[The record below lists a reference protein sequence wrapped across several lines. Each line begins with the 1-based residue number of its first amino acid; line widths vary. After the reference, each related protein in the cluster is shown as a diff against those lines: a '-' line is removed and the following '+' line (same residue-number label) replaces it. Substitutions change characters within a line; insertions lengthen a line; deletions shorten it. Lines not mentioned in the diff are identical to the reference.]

1 MRIGEAEKFWT
12 LPSQVWG
19 PKCFCQSFAKG
30 RGWIIRS
37 RLRFLCARRPTN
49 TCFEPWTIC
58 PLEHGQGHPR
68 AAKAVQNSAARG
80 QLSDCLP
87 GEKPL
92 RWQIWHEWQTQ
103 QVQTWIFAMIMHVLN
118 VEICKLVE
126 IRLRDKYAHTHTCT
140 YLVSTHLQTMHMEIN
155 GTWHSKQSVVTGETI
170 YNLGVRLHTPW
181 YEFHLDDIL
190 QRCNNRSLIP
200 KRCVWLCLQIIMT
213 CHGVLRCVRA
223 VEVGILDGN
232 GFKDSGWWF
241 DSRTRRTLIVVSPSR
256 FALHPFA
263 LGGWGSLWKWF
274 AREVASKSMPQS
286 TSVDAQ

>member
-1 MRIGEAEKFWT
+1 MFWA
-12 LPSQVWG
+12 LNNS
-19 PKCFCQSFAKG
+19 SF
-30 RGWIIRS
+30 R
-37 RLRFLCARRPTN
+37 AR
-49 TCFEPWTIC
+49 
-58 PLEHGQGHPR
+58 PR
-68 AAKAVQNSAARG
+68 ASKGSEGSAKFSCERAAER
-80 QLSDCLP
+80 LLT
-87 GEKPL
+87 
-92 RWQIWHEWQTQ
+92 RWKTLALADMTWMADTAGANMNICNDYACSECKDMQSSWNKIAWQ
-103 QVQTWIFAMIMHVLN
+103 V
-118 VEICKLVE
+118 C
-126 IRLRDKYAHTHTCT
+126 AHTHICT
-140 YLVSTHLQTMHMEIN
+140 YLVNTHLQTMHMGIN

-223 VEVGILDGN
+223 VEVGILHGN

-241 DSRTRRTLIVVSPSR
+241 DSRTRRILIVVSPSR